1 MLELRHA
8 LKDVLAGAI
17 FIVLGLAFALGALA
31 YEVGDPLRMGPGY
44 MPLALGILVTAL
56 GMGVIIKGF
65 LAGEGGAIGGV
76 EWRAVVLIVAALLFF
91 GLTVRGLGVAGAL
104 FGTTLLAALAR
115 DRTAPLEALTI
126 AAGLTL
132 LSVVLFIYVLQLRL
146 PLTGPWLPF

>member
-56 GMGVIIKGF
+56 GIGVIIKGF
-65 LAGEGGAIGGV
+65 LAGEGGDIGRV

-91 GLTVRGLGVAGAL
+91 GITVRGLGVAGAL

-115 DRTAPLEALTI
+115 DRTAPLEALAI
-126 AAGLTL
+126 AIGLTL